1 MRKQRVDR
9 TSLRRDISA
18 LLGRLAFSQTAIHIC
33 EQEGSAAREEFLLC
47 VLISEMAN
55 REEVRR
61 ARFLREAGFRIYKT
75 LAGYDFQSL
84 RLPPNLSRTE
94 PSSGAFIAEKKNL
107 VLYGPVGTGKTHLA
121 SALGV
126 LACEQGIRTRFFTA
140 AQLVVRL
147 SEAFSNGSLEKVLSS
162 ILKAQL
168 LIIDS
173 GRGPGLCSLHAR
185 SDEGGLAR
193 GSTSAVLARGY
204 KSRASGEPKA
214 RPLTN
219 GATCRSIS
227 KARISCSG
235 SSPTATKG
243 GVSSSPRTSSFPNG
257 ARCSPTTKWPRR

>member
-1 MRKQRVDR
+1 MRKSRVNR
-9 TSLRRDISA
+9 VRLRGEIA
-18 LLGRLAFSQTAIHIC
+18 VLLRRLAFSQTAVHLC
-33 EQEGSAAREEFLLC
+33 EQEGSDVLEEFLRR

-61 ARFLREAGFRIYKT
+61 ARFLHEAGFPVYKT

-94 PSSGAFIAEKKNL
+94 LSGGAFIGEKKNL

-168 LIIDS
+168 LIID
-173 GRGPGLCSLHAR
+173 
-185 SDEGGLAR
+185 
-193 GSTSAVLARGY
+193 
-204 KSRASGEPKA
+204 
-214 RPLTN
+214 
-219 GATCRSIS
+219 
-227 KARISCSG
+227 
-235 SSPTATKG
+235 
-243 GVSSSPRTSSFPNG
+243 
-257 ARCSPTTKWPRR
+257 

>member
-1 MRKQRVDR
+1 MRKPRVNR
-9 TSLRRDISA
+9 TSLRGDISA

-33 EQEGSAAREEFLLC
+33 EQEGSAAREEFLLR
-47 VLISEMAN
+47 VLIGEMAN

-61 ARFLREAGFRIYKT
+61 ARFLREAAFPVYKT
-75 LAGYDFQSL
+75 LAGTDFQNL

-94 PSSGAFIAEKKNL
+94 LSSGAFIGEKKNL

-168 LIIDS
+168 LIIDEWGYVPIDKQGAHLLFRVIS
-173 GRGPGLCSLHAR
+173 DSYERRSLIITTNLEFSKWGSIFTDDQMAAAMIDRLAHHGYILLF
-185 SDEGGLAR
+185 EGESYRMKNALMR
-193 GSTSAVLARGY
+193 QKR
-204 KSRASGEPKA
+204 
-214 RPLTN
+214 
-219 GATCRSIS
+219 
-227 KARISCSG
+227 
-235 SSPTATKG
+235 
-243 GVSSSPRTSSFPNG
+243 
-257 ARCSPTTKWPRR
+257 